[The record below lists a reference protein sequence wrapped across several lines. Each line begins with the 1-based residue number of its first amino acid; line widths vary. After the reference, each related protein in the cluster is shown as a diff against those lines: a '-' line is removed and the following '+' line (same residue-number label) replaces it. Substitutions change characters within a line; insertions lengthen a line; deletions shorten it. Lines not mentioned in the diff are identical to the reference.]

1 MAGRPKKLLLNS
13 NKNYTK
19 EEIIEKERQ
28 EAELD
33 KFSKISSEP
42 PEFLDEIAKE
52 EYRRIIPHMQEL
64 PISTLDQ
71 AQIAQYCSFYSDFVQ
86 ASELITKTGGV
97 VIETEKGS
105 KVNPA
110 FTAKEKAGTLDLT
123 VDDTGLKYRCK
134 LPNTTF
140 ARDLYE
146 NMRVGNINQ
155 CSFGFMLDADGDE
168 MRFDEKENIYKRT
181 LKAIRELTDVSVVT
195 YPAYKDTD
203 VKPAIRSIENFEH
216 EKRKNEIRQR
226 LEKMKT
232 R

>member
-86 ASELITKTGGV
+86 ASRLITKTGGV

-110 FTAKEKAGTLDLT
+110 FTAKEKAGTRMQQAANTLGLT
-123 VDDTGLKYRCK
+123 IDSRLRIVV
-134 LPNTTF
+134 P
-140 ARDLYE
+140 E
-146 NMRVGNINQ
+146 
-155 CSFGFMLDADGDE
+155 
-168 MRFDEKENIYKRT
+168 EKEDDDPFKQF
-181 LKAIRELTDVSVVT
+181 VS
-195 YPAYKDTD
+195 D
-203 VKPAIRSIENFEH
+203 E
-216 EKRKNEIRQR
+216 
-226 LEKMKT
+226 
-232 R
+232 